1 MSGGAVFF
9 IAIRYLLGRAKE
21 GGRYLRGA
29 ATGIAVSLVPIIV
42 TLIVADGMI
51 RGITDRYL
59 ELGTG
64 HVQVYD
70 FAGAKNLEEIKDAV
84 TAQED
89 VRGAWIEWQG
99 MGVLVG
105 GKGKAAASI
114 RAIESGFWE
123 DEGAAAYLEV
133 VSGNARFEADN
144 EVFLGA
150 ALADSVGVAAGDMV
164 RLMTVRIADDGR
176 SVPRMTPFKVKAV
189 VSAGY
194 REIDALWCITTYDAG
209 KRIFAGAE
217 SASNSFLLLK
227 IDDPYKDADSCVR
240 FLYTLLGSGYGVYTW
255 KEMQMAQY
263 SSYESTRQMLL
274 FIMALIVIIAAV
286 NVSSATSMLA
296 IERRKDIAAFKA
308 AGASPAFT
316 SRIFVWAA
324 FITGLIGAIVGITA
338 GLCIGLSINHII
350 RALEAAV
357 NFCMFGF
364 SAERFKLLD
373 PNYYLEQFPVIIDWL
388 TILIIGVFTV
398 LCSIVASYLPA
409 RRAGTLKPLEILRKL

>member
-1 MSGGAVFF
+1 MSGHAGFF

-70 FAGAKNLEEIKDAV
+70 FAGDESLEEIKGAV
-84 TAQED
+84 AAQEG

-105 GKGKAAASI
+105 GKGKAGASI
-114 RAIESGFWE
+114 RAVERDFWE
-123 DEGAAAYLEV
+123 DEGVSAFLEV
-133 VSGNARFEADN
+133 VSGDARFEADN
-144 EVFLGA
+144 EVFLGE
-150 ALADSVGVAAGDMV
+150 ALAESIGVKAGDMA

-176 SVPRMTPFKVKAV
+176 SVPRMTPFVVKAV

-209 KRIFAGAE
+209 KRIFAGSE
-217 SASNSFLLLK
+217 SASNSFLMLK
-227 IDDPYKDADSCVR
+227 INDPYKDADSSVR
-240 FLYTLLGSGYGVYTW
+240 SLYALLGAGYGVYTW
-255 KEMQMAQY
+255 KEMQLAQY
-263 SSYESTRQMLL
+263 SSYESTRQILL
-274 FIMALIVIIAAV
+274 FIMALIVIIATV

-296 IERRKDIAAFKA
+296 IERRKDIAALKA

-324 FITGLIGAIVGITA
+324 FITGLIGAIAGIAA
-338 GLCIGLSINHII
+338 GLCIGLSINHVI
-350 RALEAAV
+350 RALEAV
-357 NFCMFGF
+357 INFFMFG
-364 SAERFKLLD
+364 SGAGQFKLLD
-373 PNYYLEQFPVIIDWL
+373 PAYYLEHFPVIIDWL

-409 RRAGTLKPLEILRKL
+409 RRAGRLKPLEILRKL

>member
-1 MSGGAVFF
+1 MNHAGFF

-21 GGRYLRGA
+21 GGRYLHGA
-29 ATGIAVSLVPIIV
+29 AVGIAVSLVPIIV

-64 HVQVYD
+64 HVQVYN
-70 FAGAKNLEEIKDAV
+70 FAGDESLEEIKDK
-84 TAQED
+84 TAD
-89 VRGAWIEWQG
+89 LDGVRGVWIEQQG

-105 GKGKAAASI
+105 DKGKAGASI

-123 DEGAAAYLEV
+123 DEGTAAFLEI
-133 VSGNARFEADN
+133 VSGSAHFEADN
-144 EVFLGA
+144 EVILGE
-150 ALADSVGVAAGDMV
+150 ALAESIGAEAGDMV
-164 RLMTVRIADDGR
+164 RLMTVRLTDDGR

-189 VSAGY
+189 ISAGY
-194 REIDALWCITTYDAG
+194 REIDALWCITTYNAG
-209 KRIFAGAE
+209 KRIFLDAGV
-217 SASNSFLLLK
+217 SNSFLLLK
-227 IDDPYKDADSCVR
+227 INDPYQDADSFVR
-240 FLYTLLGSGYGVYTW
+240 SLHTLLGAGYGIYTW
-255 KEMQMAQY
+255 KEMQLAQY
-263 SSYESTRQMLL
+263 SSYESTRQILL

-296 IERRKDIAAFKA
+296 IERQRDIAVLKA

-324 FITGLIGAIVGITA
+324 FITGLIGAITGIMA
-338 GLCIGLSINHII
+338 GLFIGLSVNHII
-350 RALEAAV
+350 RAIEAV
-357 NFCMFGF
+357 INFFTAGL
-364 SAERFKLLD
+364 RTGTFKLLD
-373 PNYYLEQFPVIIDWL
+373 PNYYLDEFPVIIDWL

-398 LCSIVASYLPA
+398 LCSIAASYLPA